1 MKDITD
7 AIMNPVRQRIAQF
20 LILNKNGT
28 VNKIAEELS
37 DVPRPSIYRHVKR
50 LLDAELIEVVE
61 EKQIRGVVEKTYAL
75 VSPKTDEITN
85 DDISLIIQQSLMA
98 IAGNFAKYFKNENA
112 DPVKD
117 MLSLST
123 STLLLSD
130 LELMEFLGKIG
141 AVYNEVLH
149 NKPNEERKPRSITI
163 ISSPTTEQK
172 NA

>member
-20 LILNKNGT
+20 LILNKKGT
-28 VNKIAEELS
+28 VNEIAEELS

-75 VSPKTDEITN
+75 ASPKTDEFTN

-130 LELMEFLGKIG
+130 SELMEFLGKIG

-149 NKPNEERKPRSITI
+149 NKPNGERKPRSITI
-163 ISSPTTEQK
+163 ISSPNTEQK